1 MEDIYYWWNLQI
13 MYGYEVNGR
22 CTSPC
27 HLWLTG
33 CEGEM
38 GSQLKR
44 LLGFDKWIIGKE
56 LTIYW
61 SITRAKGKSSIS
73 HSRCRNC
80 SGGTW
85 SEENIYWLV
94 D

>member
-1 MEDIYYWWNLQI
+1 

-56 LTIYW
+56 LTIY
-61 SITRAKGKSSIS
+61 
-73 HSRCRNC
+73 
-80 SGGTW
+80 
-85 SEENIYWLV
+85 
-94 D
+94 